1 MVNKENNPY
10 KSLLGNYVPLC
21 KNGVVFNL
29 VGDMGVY
36 WSLVAVCHRRIF
48 LVVDCRSFSN
58 TAYFQ
63 S

>member
-36 WSLVAVCHRRIF
+36 WSLFAVCPSRIF
-48 LVVDCRSFSN
+48 LVVDHRPFSN
-58 TAYFQ
+58 ITYFQ